1 MSTKNFTITI
11 VRTGDFVKV
20 SFTPQE
26 KITNGQRTVIQR
38 DDIRETLLNISD
50 QLRTSNHHIRGVSD
64 LPKAQEPS
72 DYVGWDF
79 HTNQPIHRDAA
90 KQAFWS
96 TKVAGKYNFD
106 EWLARKNGVSEET
119 SDQPDRDFFNIWTSG
134 ADSNPLTA
142 LWAVMAEKL
151 NKESLGESSH
161 ESIKETIKPVDKQ
174 PPVATLPKTDEEGA
188 KKFNPRPSSPDVSL
202 GNIFIYTFS
211 RMSARELNTALNKI
225 SEAFNGNF
233 VSVRYKA
240 GDTLSLP
247 VHRNVFDYYSRVVS
261 TLLNAVPANN
271 IGLVLP
277 VVSEFIHAGKV
288 DILVA
293 ALESSYLCAHGLL
306 TPRRAVPGKQLPG
319 DTGPMNMTTTAT
331 KTYEGTKR
339 VHACPM
345 TRGEY
350 NAYRGWEVPADENPA
365 DDGYLVEYLDGG
377 KSNHPDHAGYIS
389 WSPKDVFERAYSEV
403 GQGLSFG
410 DALKA
415 LKAGRRVARTGWNGK
430 GMWLSLSCAPGGDA
444 AAGRREIAAEN
455 LWSSN
460 NSEYARQNGGSAVV
474 LPCITMKTTTGEIL
488 MGWLAS
494 QTDMLAEDW
503 EVLA

>member
-1 MSTKNFTITI
+1 ML
-11 VRTGDFVKV
+11 
-20 SFTPQE
+20 
-26 KITNGQRTVIQR
+26 NGT
-38 DDIRETLLNISD
+38 
-50 QLRTSNHHIRGVSD
+50 
-64 LPKAQEPS
+64 
-72 DYVGWDF
+72 
-79 HTNQPIHRDAA
+79 
-90 KQAFWS
+90 
-96 TKVAGKYNFD
+96 
-106 EWLARKNGVSEET
+106 
-119 SDQPDRDFFNIWTSG
+119 
-134 ADSNPLTA
+134 
-142 LWAVMAEKL
+142 
-151 NKESLGESSH
+151 
-161 ESIKETIKPVDKQ
+161 
-174 PPVATLPKTDEEGA
+174 
-188 KKFNPRPSSPDVSL
+188 
-202 GNIFIYTFS
+202 
-211 RMSARELNTALNKI
+211 SARELNTALNKI

-271 IGLVLP
+271 IGLVLQ

-293 ALESSYLCAHGLL
+293 ALESSYLCVAGKGMVRGVLTVLPGMQLRGDANSDLCAHGLL

-319 DTGPMNMTTTAT
+319 DTGPMSMTTTAT

-339 VHACPM
+339 VYARPM

-415 LKAGRRVARTGWNGK
+415 LKAGQRVARTGWNGK

-474 LPCITMKTTTGEIL
+474 LPCITMKTATGEIL

>member
-1 MSTKNFTITI
+1 MSTKNFIITI

-50 QLRTSNHHIRGVSD
+50 QLRTSNHHIHGVSD
-64 LPKAQEPS
+64 LPNAQEPS
-72 DYVGWDF
+72 TRTGRDF
-79 HTNQPIHRDAA
+79 HTNQPIHHDAA

-96 TKVAGKYNFD
+96 TKVTGKYNID

-119 SDQPDRDFFNIWTSG
+119 SDQPDRDFFNIWTSD
-134 ADSNPLTA
+134 ADSNPLIA
-142 LWAVMAEKL
+142 LLAVMAEKP

-174 PPVATLPKTDEEGA
+174 PPVATLPQTDEEGV
-188 KKFNPRPSSPDVSL
+188 KKINSRPSSPDVSL
-202 GNIFIYTFS
+202 GNNFIYTFS

-225 SEAFNGNF
+225 NEAFNGNF

-288 DILVA
+288 DILAA

-319 DTGPMNMTTTAT
+319 DTGPMSMTTTAT